1 MTIPFLIVLLTYL
14 SLGFGFGILFHVFLR
29 RPFIGGF
36 WGYTILG
43 VLGAAMGGLADL
55 LLKDYWKYLTN
66 LFGQINIIP
75 PLIGA
80 LLLIWVA
87 QGFYN
92 AKDD

>member
-1 MTIPFLIVLLTYL
+1 MSIPFLIVLLTYL
-14 SLGFGFGILFHVFLR
+14 SIGFGFGILFHVFLR

-36 WGYTILG
+36 WGYTIVG
-43 VLGAAMGGLADL
+43 VIGAALGGLFDL
-55 LLKDYWKYLTN
+55 FLKDYWKYLTN
-66 LFGQINIIP
+66 LFGLINIFP

-80 LLLIWVA
+80 LILIGLA